1 MLQDYGNYR
10 NKKFSDIFPDLATF
24 TDQYNNNGITPILTN
39 TNNVTITNLYYLLY
53 ANYGN
58 STIASSDENRFISAL
73 FSIVFMYG
81 PTWEAKLDIQSK
93 VRALTED
100 EILLGG
106 KAVYNKALNPGQE
119 PSTGDLEELDY
130 INEQN
135 TTNFKKSKLEGYAA
149 KWAMLVTDVSKEFI
163 DKFKRLFIVVVTPE
177 RPLWYGT
184 EGEEDNG

>member
-10 NKKFSDIFPDLATF
+10 NKKFSDIFPNVETF
-24 TDQYNNNGITPILTN
+24 TASYNDNGITPLLN
-39 TNNVTITNLYYLLY
+39 KPASVTTLYYLLY

-73 FSIVFMYG
+73 FSIVYMYG
-81 PTWEAKLDIQSK
+81 PTWEAKLEIQAQ
-93 VRALTED
+93 VRGLTED
-100 EILLGG
+100 DILLGG
-106 KAVYNKALNPGQE
+106 KAVYNKAYNPGQE
-119 PSTGDLEELDY
+119 PSTSTLEELDY

-149 KWAMLVTDVSKEFI
+149 KWAMLVTDVTKDFI
-163 DKFKRLFIVVVTPE
+163 DKFKKLFLIIVTPE

-184 EGEEDNG
+184 EGEEDDG